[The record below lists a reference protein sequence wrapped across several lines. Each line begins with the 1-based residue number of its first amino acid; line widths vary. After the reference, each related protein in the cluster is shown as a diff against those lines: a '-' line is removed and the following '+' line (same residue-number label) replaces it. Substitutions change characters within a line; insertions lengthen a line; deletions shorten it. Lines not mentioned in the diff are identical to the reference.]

1 MPYFWRTSWHNSI
14 FAVQGFVASFFY
26 MLCFSIS
33 AAIKNQSN
41 EPSPDWDCG
50 FPGHGPLADRFNTS
64 ACSELKEGNAY
75 GLFVTAFLFCG
86 IGAAILHFNTAAR
99 CGSAFDCGA
108 LDAAL
113 SVPPRETSL
122 TAKTAALPT
131 GGGPGVGG
139 RSDPSFRSPSNPT
152 RAAAPVSTAP
162 PSYGEYTGGSSAEGT
177 GSTDDM
183 FNADGS
189 FK

>member
-1 MPYFWRTSWHNSI
+1 MPYFWYKSWHNSI
-14 FAVQGFVASFFY
+14 FAVRGFVASFSY

-33 AAIKNQSN
+33 AAIMNQSN

-64 ACSELKEGNAY
+64 ACSELKEGSAF

-86 IGAAILHFNTAAR
+86 IGAAILYFNTAAR
-99 CGSAFDCGA
+99 CGSAVE
-108 LDAAL
+108 L
-113 SVPPRETSL
+113 SVTPRVTSL
-122 TAKTAALPT
+122 TAQTMWTAALPT

-139 RSDPSFRSPSNPT
+139 RSDPSFRSPSNPA

-162 PSYGEYTGGSSAEGT
+162 PSYGEYTGGSSAEAT

-183 FNADGS
+183 FNADGT